1 MKYLGDLSRRDVQ
14 VLAEYAARADGIVE
28 FGVGASTQVIA
39 EHCPDR
45 GWFHSIDTS
54 EEWIKRTQENLRKL
68 NIYRVPSFVTW
79 ERWLCLETLPADLA
93 FDDGI
98 DDLRCEFALRIWPKL
113 KIGGV
118 LLIHDTRHLEH
129 IERTIVPL
137 IHEFHSEID
146 AIRFNEQGSN
156 IAAVVKKIS
165 EPYVNWNECEKIARG
180 AFARFDGVAK

>member
-1 MKYLGDLSRRDVQ
+1 MKYIGDLSRRDVQ
-14 VLAEYAARADGIVE
+14 VLAEYASHADGIVE

-39 EHCPDR
+39 EHRPQR
-45 GWFHSIDTS
+45 SWFQSIDTD
-54 EEWIKRTQENLRKL
+54 ETWIDRTRANLDKL
-68 NIYRVPSFVTW
+68 KIHNAPSFISW
-79 ERWLCLETLPADLA
+79 ERWLGVETLPVDLA

-98 DDLRCEFALRIWPKL
+98 DHLRCEFALRIWPTL

-118 LLIHDTRHLEH
+118 LLVHDTRHLEH

-137 IHEFHSEID
+137 IHEFHGEID

-156 IAAVVKKIS
+156 IMAVVKKVA

-180 AFARFDGVAK
+180 AVAMFRGT